1 MYLNRRMTSF
11 DHFIEGSSEFIGG
24 SSLGYVTALISLEA
38 INIVIVEME
47 GFQFLRQPKS
57 LHEFMNESTSRGVK
71 SLSCLVENGLLQVK
85 TLNI

>member
-1 MYLNRRMTSF
+1 MTSY
-11 DHFIEGSSEFIGG
+11 DHLIEGSSEFIGE

-57 LHEFMNESTSRGVK
+57 LHEFMNESTQGESNPCHVWWRMVYCK
-71 SLSCLVENGLLQVK
+71 
-85 TLNI
+85 